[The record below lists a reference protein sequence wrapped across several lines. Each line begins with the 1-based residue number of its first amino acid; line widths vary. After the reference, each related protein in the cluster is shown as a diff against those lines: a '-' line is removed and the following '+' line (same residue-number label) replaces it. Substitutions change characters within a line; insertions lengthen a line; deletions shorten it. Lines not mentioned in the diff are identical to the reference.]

1 MKNKIYSDDLINK
14 IVKVHN
20 KVVFTGGELNKF
32 NVQRIPSGVF
42 VFDYFTGGGI
52 PAGRFVQFH
61 GVRSGGKTTFAY
73 KIINSFLKLNPELK
87 VLLADFEH
95 SFDFSWAR
103 EFIEDMNRLI
113 LITPDYGEQGIDFIN
128 EFAKAYDIGLI
139 VVDSIGSMIPATEVS
154 STATDD
160 FVGLHAKMVNKLLRR
175 LIVVMSDRKKFGN
188 LLTVLFINQVRA
200 NIGVRSFQPQ
210 TSVTGGRMLEHLLSM
225 DIKFY
230 IKNYE
235 KAKDIPFRCTIGFKI
250 EKNKVGL
257 PSVSGEFKMY
267 INNTKEHKIGDVLEN
282 DIIFDLAKKRNLIV
296 RQKGKWLYKNYEFE
310 NQVAL
315 MQQIEH
321 NEKLRNALKS
331 ELLSLSLLGNEVDDN
346 DEIVEDDS

>member
-1 MKNKIYSDDLINK
+1 MKDKIYSEDLISK

-20 KVVFTGGELNKF
+20 KIVFTGGDLSKLS
-32 NVQRIPSGVF
+32 VQKIPSGVF
-42 VFDYFTGGGI
+42 TFDYFTGGGI
-52 PAGRFVQFH
+52 PVGRFTQFH
-61 GVRSGGKTTFAY
+61 GARSSGKTTFTY
-73 KIINSFLKLNPELK
+73 KLMSSFLKLNPELK
-87 VLLADFEH
+87 VLFVDFEH
-95 SFDFSWAR
+95 SFDYNWAK
-103 EFIEDMNRLI
+103 EFIADIDRVI
-113 LITPDYGEQGIDFIN
+113 LISPDYGEQGIDFIN
-128 EFAKAYDIGLI
+128 EFAKALDIGLI

-175 LIVVMSDRKKFGN
+175 LIVAMSDRRKIGQP
-188 LLTVLFINQVRA
+188 LTVLFINQVRA

-210 TSVTGGRMLEHLLSM
+210 TSVTGGKMLEHLLSM

-235 KAKDIPFRCTIGFKI
+235 KSKDIPFRCTIGFKI

-257 PSVSGEFKMY
+257 PSVGGEFKMY
-267 INNTKEHKIGDVLEN
+267 INNTKEHRIGDVLE
-282 DIIFDLAKKRNLIV
+282 DDFIFETAKKTGLIT
-296 RQKGKWLYKNYEFE
+296 RQKGKWLYKDLEFE

-321 NEKLRNALKS
+321 NLALKEALKS
-331 ELLSLSLLGNEVDDN
+331 DLLASYISRCEVDDA
-346 DEIVEDDS
+346 DEVVEDNA